1 MKQQDFNIIVVG
13 GGHAGVEAALI
24 SKKLGASVLLITM
37 DPSAVGRMSCNPAIG
52 GLAKGQIVREID
64 LLGGYMGKIAD
75 KTGIQFKIL
84 NKTKGRAVWSP
95 RAQVDKR
102 KYEKK
107 VSSLLTSSGVFILA
121 GEVLSLFYEKQNVS
135 GVVLRDG
142 SRITSSAV
150 IITAGTF
157 LSGLIHIGDRK
168 IRAGRMGEERSE
180 GLTEHLVSIGFRSG
194 RLKTGTPPRIKKQSI
209 NWDKLEIALGDKKPI
224 PFSYFTKSFSPRNEP
239 CYTALTNKKTHEII
253 QKNQKNSPMFSGDIG
268 GVGPRYCPSIED
280 KVFRFYDRDSHL
292 LFLEPEWEGAD
303 QIYLNGFSTSLPEEA
318 QVAALKTIQGME
330 NVSFFRPGYAIEYDF
345 FPPSQ
350 LLSTL
355 ETKNIRGL
363 YFAGQMNGTSGYEE
377 AAAQGLVAGIN
388 ASLKIKE
395 KDPLVLPRNSSYTG
409 VMIDDL
415 ITKDTLEPYRMFTS
429 RAEYRLMLRFSNTVD
444 RLIGYSSR
452 SGALHKEECDFLRSV
467 LAAKNEVRENLSK
480 SILPSM
486 MENNIKLNQPRPCRD
501 LLKRTGVSIF
511 DLPAE
516 FRPIPKSLP
525 GWLGDD
531 ILFDI
536 ESEIKYEGYIQ
547 RHIKEI
553 KNIKKNESLLIPI
566 KTNYPSIPGLSKE
579 AIEKLSSICPEN
591 MGQATRIPGI
601 TPADISVL
609 NIYLSK
615 DKGFT

>member
-1 MKQQDFNIIVVG
+1 MKQQDFNIVVIG

-102 KYEKK
+102 KYEKM
-107 VSSLLTSSGVFILA
+107 VSSLLKSSGISIVA

-157 LSGLIHIGDRK
+157 LSGIIHIGDRK

-180 GLTEHLVSIGFRSG
+180 GLTEHLVSVGFRSG
-194 RLKTGTPPRIKKQSI
+194 RLKTGTPPRIKKQSV
-209 NWDKLEIALGDKKPI
+209 NWDKLQIALGDKKPI
-224 PFSYFTKSFSPRNEP
+224 PFSYFTKAFNPRNEP
-239 CYTALTNKKTHEII
+239 CHTALTNKKTHEII
-253 QKNQKNSPMFSGDIG
+253 QKNKKNSPMFSGDIG
-268 GVGPRYCPSIED
+268 GAGPRYCPSIED

-303 QIYLNGFSTSLPEEA
+303 QIYINGFSTSLPEKT
-318 QVAALKTIQGME
+318 QIAALKTIEGME

-355 ETKNIRGL
+355 ETKNIGGL

-395 KDPLVLPRNSSYTG
+395 KDPLVLPRDSSYTG

-444 RLIGYSSR
+444 RLIDYSSG
-452 SGALHKEECDFLRSV
+452 SGVLRREECDFLRSV
-467 LAAKNEVRENLSK
+467 LAAKNEVRESLSK

-486 MENNIKLNQPRPCRD
+486 VENNIKLNQPCPSRD
-501 LLKRTGVSIF
+501 VLKRTGISIF

-553 KNIKKNESLLIPI
+553 KNIKKNDSLLIPI